1 MQLDRIAC
9 DFPDLV
15 LIGTHTGY
23 PWVDEMIAVATK
35 WPNVYINFSA
45 WMPKYIDPKLI
56 RFMKGRTGSRKV
68 MWGTNGLDWARY
80 LEEFARLE
88 MPQDRAEAI
97 LWGNARRVHGI

>member
-35 WPNVYINFSA
+35 WPNVYINISA
-45 WMPKYIDPKLI
+45 WLPKYFNPALI
-56 RFMKGRTGSRKV
+56 RFMRGRSSHKKV
-68 MWGTNGLDWARY
+68 IWGTNGLDWARY
-80 LEEFARLE
+80 LEQLGQMEIPE
-88 MPQDRAEAI
+88 DRARAI
-97 LWGNARRVHGI
+97 LWENARRVHDL